1 MAIYNVR
8 VQLDMVMVVEAE
20 NADQAKR
27 SGRQDWYAAVRDADI
42 SPAVQV
48 TGDVTSLKHLR
59 DGWDGECIPY
69 GGDGNTRLKELLVPN
84 FEANRG
90 DHDDE

>member
-20 NADQAKR
+20 DDDQAKQI
-27 SGRQDWYAAVRDADI
+27 GRENWSEAVIDADVR
-42 SPAVQV
+42 PTVQV
-48 TGDVTSLKHLR
+48 TGDVTSLRHLR
-59 DGWDGECIPY
+59 DGWNGECIPY

-84 FEANRG
+84 AKVSEGENER
-90 DHDDE
+90 